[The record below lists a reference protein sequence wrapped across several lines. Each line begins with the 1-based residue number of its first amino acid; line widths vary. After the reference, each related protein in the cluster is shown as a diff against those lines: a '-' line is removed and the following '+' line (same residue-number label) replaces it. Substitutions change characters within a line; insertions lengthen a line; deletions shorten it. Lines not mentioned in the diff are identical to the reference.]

1 MIISYYYL
9 GKNINWVEAATGG
22 FFADNLYIVTLIGV
36 KFEMTAKKRKD
47 FGHVS
52 SCSCDDCTDVSI
64 FLKLFLE
71 ELFWH
76 FF

>member
-36 KFEMTAKKRKD
+36 KFEKD

-52 SCSCDDCTDVSI
+52 FCSCDDCTDVSI